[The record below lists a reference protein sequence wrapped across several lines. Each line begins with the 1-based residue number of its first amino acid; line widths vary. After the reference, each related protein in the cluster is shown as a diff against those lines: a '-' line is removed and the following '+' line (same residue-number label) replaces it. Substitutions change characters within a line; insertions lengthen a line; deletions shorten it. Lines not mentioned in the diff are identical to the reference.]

1 MAGAGNRIP
10 VSRAVTELR
19 SLSRECPH
27 ASPRRRICDAETSD
41 RVSGMA
47 WTENR
52 IGHDPGAA
60 VRGGRIASAWSEHL
74 KWGLAV
80 TGK

>member
-1 MAGAGNRIP
+1 
-10 VSRAVTELR
+10 
-19 SLSRECPH
+19 
-27 ASPRRRICDAETSD
+27 
-41 RVSGMA
+41 MA